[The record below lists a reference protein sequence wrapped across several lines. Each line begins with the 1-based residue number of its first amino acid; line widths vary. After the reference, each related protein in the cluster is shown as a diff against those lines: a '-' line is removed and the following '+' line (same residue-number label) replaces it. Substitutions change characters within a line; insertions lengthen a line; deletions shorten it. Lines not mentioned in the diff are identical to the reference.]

1 MQKKDVKING
11 VYTVKVA
18 RNRTRVRITQVNSHG
33 GWDGVNTATGK
44 NVRIKSAQR
53 LLVPVD
59 SQPEPAED
67 DSIEAKPCPAMF
79 QPSWPDA
86 DKADKTTNAKPK
98 RDTGEPA
105 ATETKPGD
113 KPNKPLSLINAAA
126 IVLEACD
133 RPLSCKEIIAKAIDA
148 EIWQPKEG
156 KTPSNT
162 LYASL
167 LREIKNK
174 ADDARFEKADR
185 GKFTLKQA

>member
-11 VYTVKVA
+11 VYTVKVG
-18 RNRTRVRITQVNSHG
+18 RNRTHVRITQTNSHG
-33 GWDGVNTATGK
+33 GWDAINTITGK
-44 NVRIKSAQR
+44 NVRIKSPQR
-53 LLVPVD
+53 LLAAVD
-59 SQPEPAED
+59 STPEPSEN
-67 DSIEAKPCPAMF
+67 DSTQAKPCPAMF

-86 DKADKTTNAKPK
+86 DKTSKPANTK
-98 RDTGEPA
+98 QRSDTGEPA
-105 ATETKPGD
+105 ATEIEPAE